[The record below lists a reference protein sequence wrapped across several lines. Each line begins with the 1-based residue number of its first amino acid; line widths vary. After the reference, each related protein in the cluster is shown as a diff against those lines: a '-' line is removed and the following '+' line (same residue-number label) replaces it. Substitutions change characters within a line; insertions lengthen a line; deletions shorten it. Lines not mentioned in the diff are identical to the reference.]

1 MSKEYDNTNTFV
13 LFKQDVDEGSN
24 KPLFTGTANMGGKE
38 MRAAVWVNKDAKAT
52 LDSTASSA
60 SSNLRRVRSQHLH
73 LQVKKCRSN
82 ESPGRK

>member
-38 MRAAVWVNKDAKAT
+38 MRAAVWVNKDAKGNTRLNGKFSEFQPKEGAK
-52 LDSTASSA
+52 SAPAPASEE
-60 SSNLRRVRSQHLH
+60 V
-73 LQVKKCRSN
+73 
-82 ESPGRK
+82 PF